1 MTAAQ
6 RTYWHLEGQ
15 RRVPS
20 DYDIT
25 TSRLLYY
32 PARGFAV
39 DTPVSAWHE
48 QHRPGKILRLLDWE
62 RFRDPRE
69 TTYAR
74 YTALQHER
82 ETFVDG
88 LFRVVDETGY
98 DARLPGEWLEALGK
112 WLPGLLYP
120 CHAFSML
127 AAYVAQM
134 APAGR
139 IVMAAMFQAADEMR
153 RVQRLAARIQQLD
166 LTYPNFGRSAKTD
179 WQQHAAWQPLRRSME
194 HLLVTYDFDE
204 ALLALTLVYKPL
216 FDRLWLQG
224 FARLGESAGD
234 TVLAKLFFSLD
245 EDARWHE
252 AWSHALVRLALEETA
267 TDRQAVAALVARHRV
282 DANLALAGLAPF
294 WTSPRTSFEA
304 ELERLN
310 AALSGA
316 LHALGLPPTAA

>member
-1 MTAAQ
+1 MTAVQ
-6 RTYWHLEGQ
+6 RTYWHLEAQ

-20 DYDIT
+20 EYDIT
-25 TSRLLYY
+25 TSQLLYY

-39 DTPVSAWHE
+39 DTPVSAWYK
-48 QHRPGKILRLLDWE
+48 QHGPGKILRISDWE

-88 LFRVVDETGY
+88 LFRVIEETGY
-98 DARLPGEWLEALGK
+98 DRRLAHEWLEALGK

-153 RVQRLAARIQQLD
+153 RVQRLAARIHQLD
-166 LTYPNFGRSAKTD
+166 LTYPNFGRSGKLD
-179 WQQHAAWQPLRRSME
+179 WEQHAAWQPLRKSME

-224 FARLGESAGD
+224 FAGLAESAGD

-252 AWSHALVRLALEETA
+252 TWSHALVRLALEDAT
-267 TDRQAVAALVARHRV
+267 TDRDAIALLVSRHR
-282 DANLALAGLAPF
+282 AEAGVAFAALAPF
-294 WTSPRTSFEA
+294 WTSPRTSFDA
-304 ELERLN
+304 ELAN
-310 AALSGA
+310 VTAALTRV
-316 LHALGLPPTAA
+316 LDALGLPPTTP